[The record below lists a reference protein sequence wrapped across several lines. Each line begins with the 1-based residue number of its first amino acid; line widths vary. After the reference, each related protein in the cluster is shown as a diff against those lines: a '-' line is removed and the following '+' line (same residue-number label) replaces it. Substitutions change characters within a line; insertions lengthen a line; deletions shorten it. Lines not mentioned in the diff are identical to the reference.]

1 MFGFL
6 MGTLQKFKENEDEA
20 KKSDKVQHFFKRSTE
35 VRISCKYFVATCFVQ
50 ERRRAEIEGKLEQ
63 KHEIEKEAA
72 MQARKDLFQE
82 LKSNKTKIA
91 RLSFQMSTIRMVRSL
106 SLSLSLSL
114 VPWLLCARVHLVSL
128 LL

>member
-20 KKSDKVQHFFKRSTE
+20 KKSDKVHFFKRSTE
-35 VRISCKYFVATCFVQ
+35 VRISCKYFVAKCFVQ
-50 ERRRAEIEGKLEQ
+50 ERRRAEIEEKLEQ

-106 SLSLSLSL
+106 SLSLSPSSL
-114 VPWLLCARVHLVSL
+114 GSCVHVYI
-128 LL
+128 